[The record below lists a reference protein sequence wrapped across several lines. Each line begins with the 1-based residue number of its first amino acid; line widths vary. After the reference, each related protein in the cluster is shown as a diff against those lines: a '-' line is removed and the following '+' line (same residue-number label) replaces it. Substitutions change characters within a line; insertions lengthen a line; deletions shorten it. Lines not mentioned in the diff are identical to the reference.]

1 MNQDALL
8 IAAVLAGIVAVA
20 LFLRGGRDERV
31 EMPGAADDAP
41 DDDGAEDD
49 VGADAPDDD
58 TPLVLESD
66 GHVWLPGLRGL
77 RRVWMGSEDAD
88 PALTAAG
95 YVSREE
101 FEKRRALARLRGDSA
116 GLLGDTFHPGDF
128 TAARV
133 VRGAAGVDPWR
144 LEALGPEGEYVTF
157 GFETQAS
164 AEAALGLLEDHDVV
178 RRPLG
183 EDGEP
188 VPASPGD
195 FAEARRRAE
204 ETELALG
211 AEPPLDED
219 RR

>member
-8 IAAVLAGIVAVA
+8 IAAVLAGVVAVA
-20 LFLRGGRDERV
+20 LFLRRGRDERV
-31 EMPGAADDAP
+31 GPPGDADEAADGAAARDDAASGP
-41 DDDGAEDD
+41 LG
-49 VGADAPDDD
+49 GDAR
-58 TPLVLESD
+58 LVLESD

-77 RRVWMGSEDAD
+77 RRVWLGSEDAD

-95 YVSREE
+95 YLSREE

-116 GLLGDTFHPGDF
+116 GLLGDTFQPGDF

-133 VRGAAGVDPWR
+133 VRGAAGAEPWR
-144 LEALGPEGEYVTF
+144 LEALGPDGEYVSF
-157 GFETQAS
+157 GFETQSS
-164 AEAALGLLEDHDVV
+164 AEAALGLLEEHGVV
-178 RRPLG
+178 RRPPG

-195 FAEARRRAE
+195 FEEARRRAE